1 MTNML
6 MFPRAAQASI
16 ARLSM
21 PPGRS
26 TSDLST
32 RGSDHGCKEDGTEEG
47 GEEESR
53 EEGFV
58 AQEDGAA
65 ACRQKRL
72 GGQQRAGR
80 EESREPASSDVSP
93 RLRRFL
99 VGYGAD
105 RCRA

>member
-32 RGSDHGCKEDGTEEG
+32 RGSDHGCKEDGTEAG

-72 GGQQRAGR
+72 GRRPQPGLEQ
-80 EESREPASSDVSP
+80 SP
-93 RLRRFL
+93 RPLRFAEYPQRLPSLFC
-99 VGYGAD
+99 YPRD
-105 RCRA
+105 